1 MASAPTNQQQL
12 AQLVQRVDDRQQLS
26 ELISRYGIAVDDRDF
41 DTLASLF
48 APDVQFQPVQGSDAV
63 IAFYKMRTALFST
76 STHYAHTWHF
86 DFSSETQA
94 SGVVS
99 ASAELCI
106 QGQTFRLSLRY
117 LDRYIKTTTGWVFN
131 VRDIKFRYVLPLDQ
145 VAQGLG
151 QPLRVRWP
159 GTEPRQADLPDLLQT
174 YIDSRTTSVSLENVG
189 CQKLDRSR

>member
-1 MASAPTNQQQL
+1 MAFTPTNQKQL
-12 AQLVQRVDDRQQLS
+12 VQLVQRVEDHQQLS

-41 DTLASLF
+41 DTLAGLF
-48 APDVQFQPVQGSDAV
+48 APDVQFQHVKGRDAV

-106 QGQTFRLSLRY
+106 QGQTVRLSVRY
-117 LDRYIKTTTGWVFN
+117 IDRYIKTTTGWVFH

-145 VAQGLG
+145 VANGLD

-159 GTEPRQADLPDLLQT
+159 GTEPQQADLPDLLQT
-174 YIDSRTTSVSLENVG
+174 YIDSRTTPVPLQNLEPHES
-189 CQKLDRSR
+189 DRSR

>member
-1 MASAPTNQQQL
+1 MAFTPTNQKQL
-12 AQLVQRVDDRQQLS
+12 VQLVQRVEDHQQLS

-41 DTLASLF
+41 DTLAGLF
-48 APDVQFQPVQGSDAV
+48 APDVQFQHVKGRDAV
-63 IAFYKMRTALFST
+63 IAFYKIRTALFST

-106 QGQTFRLSLRY
+106 QGQTVRLSLRY
-117 LDRYIKTTTGWVFN
+117 IDRYIKTTTGWVFH

-145 VAQGLG
+145 VANGLD

-159 GTEPRQADLPDLLQT
+159 GTEPQQADLPDLLQT
-174 YIDSRTTSVSLENVG
+174 YIDSRTTPVPLQNLEPHES
-189 CQKLDRSR
+189 DRSR

>member
-1 MASAPTNQQQL
+1 MASALSNQQQL

-41 DTLASLF
+41 DTLSSLF
-48 APDVQFQPVQGSDAV
+48 APDAQFQHVKGRDAV

-106 QGQTFRLSLRY
+106 QGQTVRLSLRY
-117 LDRYIKTTTGWVFN
+117 LDRYIKTTTGWVFH

-145 VAQGLG
+145 VAHGLD

-174 YIDSRTTSVSLENVG
+174 YIDSRTTPVSLENVG

>member
-1 MASAPTNQQQL
+1 MASAPIDLLQL
-12 AQLVQRVDDRQQLS
+12 AQQIQRVDDRQQLS

-41 DTLASLF
+41 DTLSSLF
-48 APDVQFQPVQGSDAV
+48 APDAQFQHVKGRDAV
-63 IAFYKMRTALFST
+63 IAFYKIRTALFST

-106 QGQTFRLSLRY
+106 QGQTVRLSLRY
-117 LDRYIKTTTGWVFN
+117 LDRYIKTTTGWVFQ

-145 VAQGLG
+145 VAQGLD

-174 YIDSRTTSVSLENVG
+174 YIDSRTTPVPQQNREPHES
-189 CQKLDRSR
+189 DRSR

>member
-1 MASAPTNQQQL
+1 MASAPSNQQQL

-48 APDVQFQPVQGSDAV
+48 APDAQFQHVKGRDAV
-63 IAFYKMRTALFST
+63 IAFYKVRTALFST

-86 DFSSETQA
+86 DFSSKTQA

-106 QGQTFRLSLRY
+106 QGQTVRLSLRY
-117 LDRYIKTTTGWVFN
+117 LDRYIKTTTGWVFQ

-145 VAQGLG
+145 VAQGLD

-174 YIDSRTTSVSLENVG
+174 YIDSRTTPVPQQNREPHES
-189 CQKLDRSR
+189 DRSR

>member
-1 MASAPTNQQQL
+1 MTFAPTNQQQL
-12 AQLVQRVDDRQQLS
+12 TQLVQRVDDHQQLS

-48 APDVQFQPVQGSDAV
+48 APDVQFQHVKGRDAV

-106 QGQTFRLSLRY
+106 QGQTVRLSLRY
-117 LDRYIKTTTGWVFN
+117 LDRYIKTTTGWVFH
-131 VRDIKFRYVLPLDQ
+131 VRDVKFRYVLPLDQ
-145 VAQGLG
+145 VAQGLD

-174 YIDSRTTSVSLENVG
+174 YIDSRTTPAPLQNLGHHES
-189 CQKLDRSR
+189 DRSR

>member
-1 MASAPTNQQQL
+1 MASTPTDPQQL
-12 AQLVQRVDDRQQLS
+12 AHLVQRVDDRQQLA
-26 ELISRYGIAVDDRDF
+26 ELISRYGVAVDDRDF
-41 DTLASLF
+41 DTLAKLF
-48 APDVQFQPVQGSDAV
+48 APDGEFQHVKGRDDV

-86 DFSSETQA
+86 EFASDTQA

-106 QGQTFRLSLRY
+106 QGQTVRLSLRY
-117 LDRYIKTTTGWVFN
+117 LDRYTKTASGWVFQA
-131 VRDIKFRYVLPLDQ
+131 RDIKFRYVLPLDQ
-145 VAQGLG
+145 VAQGLD

-174 YIDSRTTSVSLENVG
+174 YIDSRAAPAPTEN
-189 CQKLDRSR
+189 

>member
-1 MASAPTNQQQL
+1 MTPAPTDPQQL
-12 AQLVQRVDDRQQLS
+12 AQLVQRVADRQQLA
-26 ELISRYGIAVDDRDF
+26 ELISRYGVAVDDRDF

-48 APDVQFQPVQGSDAV
+48 APDGEFQHVKGRDAV
-63 IAFYKMRTALFST
+63 IAFYRVRTALFTT

-86 DFSSETQA
+86 DFASDTQA

-106 QGQTFRLSLRY
+106 QGQTVRISLRY
-117 LDRYIKTTTGWVFN
+117 LDRYLKTAAGWVFQA
-131 VRDIKFRYVLPLDQ
+131 RDIKFRYVLPLNE
-145 VAQGLG
+145 VASGLD

-174 YIDSRTTSVSLENVG
+174 YIDSRATPAP
-189 CQKLDRSR
+189 

>member
-1 MASAPTNQQQL
+1 MAFTPTNQKQL
-12 AQLVQRVDDRQQLS
+12 VQLVQRVEDHQQLS

-41 DTLASLF
+41 DTLAGLF
-48 APDVQFQPVQGSDAV
+48 APDVQFQHVKGRDAV

-106 QGQTFRLSLRY
+106 QGQTVRLSLRY
-117 LDRYIKTTTGWVFN
+117 IDRYIKTTTGWVFH

-145 VAQGLG
+145 VANGLD

-159 GTEPRQADLPDLLQT
+159 GTEPQQADLPDLLQT
-174 YIDSRTTSVSLENVG
+174 YIDSRTTPVPLQNLEPHES
-189 CQKLDRSR
+189 DRSR

>member
-1 MASAPTNQQQL
+1 MAFTPTSQEQL
-12 AQLVQRVDDRQQLS
+12 VQLVQRVDDRQQLS

-48 APDVQFQPVQGSDAV
+48 APDVQFQHVKGRDAV

-106 QGQTFRLSLRY
+106 QGQTVRLSLRY
-117 LDRYIKTTTGWVFN
+117 IDRYIKTTTGWVFH

-145 VAQGLG
+145 VAQGLD

-174 YIDSRTTSVSLENVG
+174 YIDSRTTPVPL
-189 CQKLDRSR
+189 